1 MFTDIMIS
9 FDQALAKIL
18 RHAKPLS
25 RETVRLTD
33 ATGRFLAESIIA
45 VEAAP
50 RFDQSNV
57 DGFGVRVA
65 EARSAGHKLLRP
77 VTLCHPLCKRE
88 RPSKFSRALLC
99 RAEWKPSS

>member
-1 MFTDIMIS
+1 MIS

-18 RHAKPLS
+18 RHATPLS
-25 RETVRLTD
+25 RETVRLAD

-45 VEAAP
+45 TEAAP

-65 EARSAGHKLLRP
+65 EVHQAGPGSPVRLPRSQIVAAGGPMPSPLQKGTAVKLSLI
-77 VTLCHPLCKRE
+77 HI
-88 RPSKFSRALLC
+88 
-99 RAEWKPSS
+99 